1 MRGTTDMLM
10 ILVVLSVFGV
20 AASADLASVSS
31 GDVRFGIDT
40 ALFDYTGTDTLG
52 MEIYQQLDLQQFS
65 LDQDSVARFTTT
77 VVLIAESGDTA
88 AVDQWNSETPWVS
101 GRSAVNSTVLPVVP
115 GDYTM
120 EVTVTDNGNGL
131 QGTLSRDITV
141 EPLGM
146 ISDLELA
153 RALVP
158 SPEGSTNPLR
168 KGQLLVYPAAS
179 GSFTLPGEHKA
190 YFYVELYDLGGNTVQ
205 IQGRLETS
213 SGETIFARP
222 WVSVSIPEG
231 ADAVGLVD
239 SLDLMV
245 ARNSG
250 LHRLVFGLI
259 AMGDTLETEKY
270 LVVGR
275 APEASPDFT
284 ADTLGQITEIPY
296 PGQFAMILTASEL
309 SIYENLND
317 QAATGFYAAYWQSSP
332 DQREAFEQRCAEAER
347 YSSPYK
353 EGWRTDRGRVY
364 IIYGPPDDIDAV
376 LFQGEQVPYEIWYY
390 YGRGNERFVFADR
403 SGTGDY
409 EQVFSTIEGEVSYT
423 NWEDMIAPISGGG
436 GG

>member
-1 MRGTTDMLM
+1 MRGTIDLLM
-10 ILVVLSVFGV
+10 ILAVFSFGSVALG
-20 AASADLASVSS
+20 ADLASVSR

-52 MEIYQQLDLQQFS
+52 MEVYQQLDLQQFS
-65 LDQDSVARFTTT
+65 MDQDSFVSFTTT
-77 VVLIAESGDTA
+77 VVLMTVSGDTT
-88 AVDQWNSETPWVS
+88 AVDQWNSETIWVP
-101 GRSAVNSTVLPVVP
+101 GRSAVNSTVLPVVS
-115 GDYTM
+115 GDYALD
-120 EVTVTDNGNGL
+120 VTVTDNGNGL
-131 QGTLSRDITV
+131 QGGLSRDITV
-141 EPLGM
+141 ESLGG
-146 ISDLELA
+146 ISDIELA
-153 RALVP
+153 RAVVP
-158 SPEGSTNPLR
+158 APAGSTNPLR
-168 KGQLLVYPAAS
+168 KGELLVYPAAD
-179 GSFTLPGEHKA
+179 GSFTLPEEHKA
-190 YFYVELYDLGGNTVQ
+190 YYYVELYDLGGNTVQ

-213 SGETIFARP
+213 SGEIIFARP
-222 WVSVSIPEG
+222 WVSVTIPEG

-239 SLDLMV
+239 SLDLQV

-259 AMGDTLETEKY
+259 AQGDTLETEKF

-275 APEASPDFT
+275 APEQVSETQEGFDET
-284 ADTLGQITEIPY
+284 ADIPY
-296 PGQFAMILTASEL
+296 PGQFTLILSATEL
-309 SIYENLND
+309 SIYDNLDD
-317 QAATGFYAAYWQSSP
+317 QARNRFYAAYWQGSP
-332 DQREAFEQRCAEAER
+332 DQRVAFEQRCSEAEK

-403 SGTGDY
+403 NGTGDY

-423 NWEDMIAPISGGG
+423 NWEDMITPISGGG